1 MSLVVAILIVLAA
14 GGLAALAL
22 AFVSRTT
29 RGPLLADSGR
39 GRPMIQVTGTV
50 FAVVLAFV
58 ILAAFQTYNDA
69 KTGAESEAAAV
80 LDMARTANLFPPT
93 ERDRLRAD
101 FLCYGRAVV
110 DHEWPAM
117 RDGHSSPLVDHWI
130 EEYRA
135 AFRRF
140 DLNSARQRIGLQE
153 LLTLADTRTA
163 GRLQRLSDATP
174 TVPTP
179 LWLALVFVGCMAVA
193 LQLGMVDPRERLRIH
208 GPMIAAMASVVAAGL
223 LIVYF
228 LDHPYQGHVGDLEPT
243 AMRRTVA
250 LIENVDPNLPA
261 RCGKTGR
268 PV

>member
-1 MSLVVAILIVLAA
+1 VTLHRRARPAEVHRERRLDPMSLVVAILIVLAA

-39 GRPMIQVTGTV
+39 GRPMIQVTGTG

-58 ILAAFQTYNDA
+58 THAAFQTYNDA

-130 EEYRA
+130 E
-135 AFRRF
+135 
-140 DLNSARQRIGLQE
+140 
-153 LLTLADTRTA
+153 
-163 GRLQRLSDATP
+163 
-174 TVPTP
+174 
-179 LWLALVFVGCMAVA
+179 
-193 LQLGMVDPRERLRIH
+193 
-208 GPMIAAMASVVAAGL
+208 
-223 LIVYF
+223 
-228 LDHPYQGHVGDLEPT
+228 
-243 AMRRTVA
+243 
-250 LIENVDPNLPA
+250 
-261 RCGKTGR
+261 
-268 PV
+268 